1 MKTRNIFTKLATLL
15 LAGILSFS
23 LAACGGGTAT
33 SANGASSASAPSGGN
48 AQSSTN
54 AGKTYK
60 IGLVQLLE
68 NGAFADMREGFIA
81 RMAQLGYV
89 EGENLEIDFKNA
101 QGDMAAL
108 TSICQKMVD
117 GKVDMIVTIA
127 TPPSQIALSTLQNSG
142 SDIPLLFISVSD
154 PITAGLVTTFEN
166 PDKNATGTSNFIPI
180 DENFKLADKL
190 TPGIKTYGFLYT
202 TGEVNAVSTIADAKA
217 YCDANGLAYVEKIV
231 SNSSE
236 IQQAAAALA
245 GQCDAFFI
253 PNDSVVQ
260 SAMPQ
265 VAQAAM
271 DAKIPVYGSSA
282 VMVASGAFATISV
295 GDPETGAA
303 SADMADKILQGT
315 PVANVPAIV
324 VKDFVTVLNEDT
336 AAAIGVT
343 LPEDVLKDAV
353 LLKGIEQ

>member
-1 MKTRNIFTKLATLL
+1 MKNQNIFKKIAAFIITGVLAV
-15 LAGILSFS
+15 S
-23 LAACGGGTAT
+23 LAACGGGNPATADST
-33 SANGASSASAPSGGN
+33 GAGASVPPAE
-48 AQSSTN
+48 
-54 AGKTYK
+54 AGKTYTL
-60 IGLVQLLE
+60 GLVQLLE
-68 NGAFADMREGFIA
+68 NGAFADMRAGFMA
-81 RMAQLGYV
+81 RMEELGYV
-89 EGENLEIDFKNA
+89 EGENLTIDFKNA

-117 GKVDMIVTIA
+117 SKVDMIVTIA
-127 TPPSQIALSTLQNSG
+127 TPPSQIALSTLQNQG
-142 SDIPLLFISVSD
+142 SKIPLLFISVSD
-154 PITAGLVTTFEN
+154 PIAAGLVTTFEN

-180 DENFKLADKL
+180 EENFKLADRL
-190 TPGIKTYGFLYT
+190 TPGIKTYGFIYT
-202 TGEVNAVSTIADAKA
+202 TGEVNAVSTINDAKA
-217 YCDANGLAYVEKIV
+217 YCDANGLSYVEKVV

-271 DAKIPVYGSSA
+271 EAKIPVYGSSA
-282 VMVASGAFATISV
+282 VMVAGGAFATISV

-303 SADMADKILQGT
+303 SADMADKILKGS
-315 PVANVPAIV
+315 PVSEVPAIV
-324 VKDFVTVLNEDT
+324 VKDFVTVINKDT

-343 LPEDVLKDAV
+343 VPEEVLKDAV
-353 LLKGIEQ
+353 VLEGIQQ